1 MWLDDG
7 WKFRYINRSAQIL
20 LHRSGEDLLS
30 KEIWS
35 EYPDLVGTQYEAAY
49 RGAAIGREVRI
60 ATEFYQPLATWFE
73 VRAFP
78 AERGVV
84 VLFRD
89 VTKDKSAQEELQRQA
104 TYDELTGLYNRR
116 EMMRRLEEALV
127 SRPESRIALLFV
139 DLDKFKDINDSYG
152 HSIGDRFLLAIA
164 DKLRVVSSSEAT
176 VARIGGDEFVMMLEG
191 DREARALNVAE
202 QVIAA
207 SGLPISIG
215 DVAGTVGASI
225 GIARYPESARTA
237 DELLRNADTAM
248 YEAKRAG
255 GMRARVFGHADAERL
270 VQRRKLRADLQ
281 TALECDQ
288 FALFYQPQVECGTQR
303 LYGFEALIRW
313 NHPNLGVL
321 VPGQFM
327 ELLLASPAYEK
338 TSRWVIRQACRQ
350 VAAWHRAGHTQIK
363 VAVNLSAG
371 NIQSSK
377 LVETIACALSDACVE
392 ASVLDIEV
400 TETAVMEDFAAAAKN
415 LSQLRRMG
423 VTVSLDDFGTGY
435 SSLAYLTR
443 LPVDCIKIDKSF
455 ILGLTSQETCPH
467 ARTMIE
473 AMVAL
478 ARSLDI
484 RTVAEG
490 VETADQAGAV
500 TSLGCDAMQG
510 YWTGRPVSSQVATD
524 TLLGL

>member
-1 MWLDDG
+1 
-7 WKFRYINRSAQIL
+7 
-20 LHRSGEDLLS
+20 
-30 KEIWS
+30 
-35 EYPDLVGTQYEAAY
+35 
-49 RGAAIGREVRI
+49 
-60 ATEFYQPLATWFE
+60 
-73 VRAFP
+73 
-78 AERGVV
+78 
-84 VLFRD
+84 
-89 VTKDKSAQEELQRQA
+89 
-104 TYDELTGLYNRR
+104 
-116 EMMRRLEEALV
+116 
-127 SRPESRIALLFV
+127 
-139 DLDKFKDINDSYG
+139 
-152 HSIGDRFLLAIA
+152 
-164 DKLRVVSSSEAT
+164 
-176 VARIGGDEFVMMLEG
+176 
-191 DREARALNVAE
+191 ALNVAE

-392 ASVLDIEV
+392 ARVLDIEV

-443 LPVDCIKIDKSF
+443 LPVDCMKIDKSF
-455 ILGLTSQETCPH
+455 IQGLTSQETCPH

-490 VETADQAGAV
+490 VETADQAAAV

-510 YWTGRPVSSQVATD
+510 YWTGRPVTSQVATD